1 MFDEIFQDNKVKDN
15 NIYGIV
21 TGLVKEIYDA
31 SHPGMVKVEMF
42 MTDGT
47 LNVTDWIRVI
57 VPYGG
62 KDKGMYFLPD
72 VGDEVAIAFERG
84 DIEKPYIIGC
94 LWNANVDK
102 IPENTVTE
110 KNTIKKL
117 KTRGGHEVIFDDT
130 EKKEKIEIITPK
142 KSKISMDDENSLIT
156 ISAVGDKGE
165 NILKLDSKNGV
176 VTITGKEKIVL
187 DAGGTKITI
196 DGMGKKID
204 IEGQNINL
212 KGTNIKAEGQAI
224 SIKGTQ
230 TEINA
235 AASLNVKCDAVVNI
249 KGAMVKIN

>member
-1 MFDEIFQDNKVKDN
+1 MFDEIFQDNNIKEN
-15 NIYGIV
+15 NISGIV

-31 SHPGMVKVEMF
+31 KHHGMVKVEMF

-84 DIEKPYIIGC
+84 DIEKPYVIGC

-110 KNTIKKL
+110 ENNIKKL

-130 EKKEKIEIITPK
+130 KDKEKIEIITPK
-142 KSKISMDDENSLIT
+142 KSKISLDDENGLIT
-156 ISAVGDKGE
+156 ISAAGDKGE
-165 NILKLDSKNGV
+165 NILKLDSKDGV

-196 DGMGKKID
+196 DGMGKKIE

-224 SIKGTQ
+224 SMKGTQ
-230 TEINA
+230 TEIN